1 MSLAER
7 LSWIGPQAGL
17 PIRRQCELLGINRSS
32 YYYEPCGESP
42 ENLLYMRL
50 IDEQYIATPFYGVPR
65 MTAMLRRA
73 GYEVN
78 PKRVERLMKLMGIQ
92 AIYPKGN
99 LSSPA
104 PGHKIYPYLLQGV
117 AIERPNQVWS
127 TDITYVRMLKGFMY
141 LCVIMDWYSRYVLS
155 WRLSNSL
162 DARFC
167 VEALEEALGLGI
179 KPEVFNSDQ
188 GSQFTSGAFTGILL
202 ENGIQISMDGRGRA
216 LDNVFVERLWR
227 TVKQE
232 HIYLHEYEDGLG
244 LWQGLSN
251 YWGFYNEIRPHQSL
265 GYKTPKEVFVF

>member
-7 LSWIGPQAGL
+7 LSWTGPQAGL
-17 PIRRQCELLGINRSS
+17 PIRRQCDLLGLNRSS
-32 YYYEPCGESP
+32 YYYKPCGESP
-42 ENLLYMRL
+42 ENLSYMRL

-73 GYEVN
+73 GYGVN
-78 PKRVERLMKLMGIQ
+78 PKRVERLMKLMGLQ

-99 LSSPA
+99 LSKPS

-117 AIERPNQVWS
+117 AIQRPNQVWS

-141 LCVIMDWYSRYVLS
+141 LCVIMDWHSRYVLS

-167 VEALEEALGLGI
+167 AEALEEALGLGM
-179 KPEVFNSDQ
+179 KPEIFNSDQ

-232 HIYLHEYEDGLG
+232 HIYLHEYEDSLG

-251 YWGFYNEIRPHQSL
+251 YWGFYNQTRPHQSL